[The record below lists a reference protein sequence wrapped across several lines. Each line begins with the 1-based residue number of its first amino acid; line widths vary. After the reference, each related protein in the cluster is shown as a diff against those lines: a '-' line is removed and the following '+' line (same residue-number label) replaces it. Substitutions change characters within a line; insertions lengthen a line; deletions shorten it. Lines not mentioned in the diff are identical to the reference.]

1 MKSALFC
8 FVSFLMCS
16 LLLNGFYLKNLFLNI
31 QNERKNTA
39 SCDDCLDKIK
49 TAYQNCKG
57 SSNRDQ
63 CTIESVSDEYVDCL
77 CDILDID
84 CSNKVQETAW
94 NMFKTKAEIVKLKG
108 QGIKCK
114 I

>member
-1 MKSALFC
+1 MRVALFC

-39 SCDDCLDKIK
+39 SCDDCVDEIK

-63 CTIESVSDEYVDCL
+63 CTIESVSDECVDCL

-94 NMFKTKAEIVKLKG
+94 NIFKTKAEIVQMEK
-108 QGIKCK
+108 QGIK
-114 I
+114 